1 MQSCTEKQCSSIKVS
16 FLHLSLKTGNMATW
30 KRLITTLNVRMLQQI
45 AFWYYCNSPPAC
57 EKSSLD
63 GDRTC
68 NESNTENDKLDN
80 YYNLLEIRGKGGH
93 AF

>member
-1 MQSCTEKQCSSIKVS
+1 M
-16 FLHLSLKTGNMATW
+16 KTVN
-30 KRLITTLNVRMLQQI
+30 NYFVRMLYQI
-45 AFWYYCNSPPAC
+45 AFWYYCNFPPAC

-68 NESNTENDKLDN
+68 NESNTENDKLNN
-80 YYNLLEIRGKGGH
+80 YYNLLEMRGKGGH